1 LLLLLMLLM
10 LVLRLILPRRGL
22 LMQHPIL
29 TVPRVC
35 HAMLLLRRRVG
46 RMLRHCLVLSRVTTC
61 MLLLLLLLLLRML
74 SLLIS

>member
-1 LLLLLMLLM
+1 LLLLLLLLLLR

-35 HAMLLLRRRVG
+35 HAMLLRRRVG
-46 RMLRHCLVLSRVTTC
+46 RMLRLCLVLSRVTTC
-61 MLLLLLLLLLRML
+61 MLLLLLLLLLL